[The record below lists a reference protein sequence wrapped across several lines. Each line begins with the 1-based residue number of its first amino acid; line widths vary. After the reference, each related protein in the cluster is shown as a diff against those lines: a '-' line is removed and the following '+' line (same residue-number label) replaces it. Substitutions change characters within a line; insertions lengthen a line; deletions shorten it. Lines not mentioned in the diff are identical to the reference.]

1 MKCKERLGDL
11 SMKKLTFSVLFILSL
26 VLPSCSEKKNAD
38 TGIITFLKG
47 EAFVTKQGK
56 KSALKFGEEI
66 TSGDLIETSNASV
79 VIVTFASGE
88 SAAEIQSNSKF
99 YISVYNDKKADLEIQ
114 SGNVWFAVNQKGK
127 KDFSLANPTAVA
139 GVRGTKFFT
148 FQIDAETFGTC
159 HCEGKV
165 HYTVKENLQATDNVN
180 DHMVVVRKGK
190 SITIEPEEYR
200 EMFPGSS
207 RDHAHSEIET
217 STLGKARNVSPE
229 YRKKLF
235 ERIESKFASL

>member
-1 MKCKERLGDL
+1 
-11 SMKKLTFSVLFILSL
+11 MKKMTFSIFVILLAAL
-26 VLPSCSEKKNAD
+26 VHCSEKKIPD
-38 TGIITFLKG
+38 TGIVTFLKG

-66 TSGDLIETSNASV
+66 ISGDLIETGNASV
-79 VIVTFASGE
+79 VIVTFAAGE

-99 YISVYNDKKADLEIQ
+99 YISLYNDKKADLELQ

-127 KDFSLANPTAVA
+127 KDFSLTSPTAVA

-148 FQIDAETFGTC
+148 FQVDAETFGTC

-165 HYTVKENLQATDNVN
+165 HYTVKENNEATDNVS

-190 SITIEPEEYR
+190 SITIEPEEYH
-200 EMFPGSS
+200 ELFPGNSTN
-207 RDHAHSEIET
+207 HAHSEIET

-235 ERIESKFASL
+235 ERIESKFAAL